1 MLLKDGRVF
10 GCGKTSRGELA
21 LGPALE
27 FGHLERGI
35 KEFIPL
41 FSLGK
46 VKVYKIFAGCHH
58 SFVIINQNE
67 QSVEQKVSIK
77 EE

>member
-21 LGPALE
+21 MGPALE

-46 VKVYKIFAGCHH
+46 VKV
-58 SFVIINQNE
+58 
-67 QSVEQKVSIK
+67 
-77 EE
+77 